1 MPRKRYRWEHD
12 SYDLVFRAQD
22 DKNGCNIGDLQSV
35 WHANKS
41 LPSDTVVARFLKL
54 NKKAFDFLGITP
66 LEPDNNKLQ
75 FRTSNYTGCI
85 PLFSPVT
92 GKVYANLIVNGR
104 FDEEVGEILPILPEA
119 LTIEY
124 HDELILPH
132 QTQARPPVFYECI
145 RFIEKYLIARRTH
158 WRKFINEQ
166 RIQGF
171 PTASTDWGKYAETSY
186 SPDNVFRY
194 PNKVNLLTTNH
205 KEWQQ
210 LNYVLKLCA
219 NELQSSHVPRKTR
232 LAYNE
237 RINYILSILTTQ
249 TAFPTNELRIH
260 AADPVIIKELKTIGN
275 RILESSSTEYHAWRV
290 DFNKL
295 FELYVQHIMGR
306 VSLSQHSKS
315 YNNIIF
321 GISGKTTSWT
331 LSHLEPDIVIKKDDS
346 LVIID
351 AKYKTHMLNRQ
362 SGDVSSL
369 HDAFR
374 HDLHQV
380 LAYSSFDPTSH
391 KITLLVYPYTK
402 FYYIKQV
409 ISAPLSN
416 ITNHVY
422 LVGIPFGKLSTGEDS
437 SVLSMEESVI
447 RATKGINDILDSE
460 FSSSV

>member
-1 MPRKRYRWEHD
+1 MPGKRYRWEHD

-22 DKNGCNIGDLQSV
+22 DENNRKISDLQSD
-35 WHANKS
+35 WHANMS

-66 LEPDNNKLQ
+66 LEPGNNILQ
-75 FRTSNYTGCI
+75 FRTSNYSGCI

-166 RIQGF
+166 RIQGA

-210 LNYVLKLCA
+210 LNYVLKLCVS
-219 NELQSSHVPRKTR
+219 ELHSSHVPRKTR

-237 RINYILSILTTQ
+237 KLNYILSILTTQ
-249 TAFPTNELRIH
+249 TAIPTNNLRIH

-295 FELYVQHIMGR
+295 FELYVQHIISR
-306 VSLSQHSKS
+306 VSISQHAKNF
-315 YNNIIF
+315 NNVIF
-321 GISGKTTSWT
+321 GISGDKASWT
-331 LSHLEPDIVIKKDDS
+331 LSYLEPDIILKKDDA
-346 LVIID
+346 LIIID

-362 SGDVSSL
+362 SGNVSSL

-380 LAYSSFDPTSH
+380 LAYSSFGGPTS
-391 KITLLVYPYTK
+391 KRITLLVYPYTK
-402 FYYIKQV
+402 FYYLKQV
-409 ISAPLSN
+409 ISTPLNNVTS
-416 ITNHVY
+416 HVY
-422 LVGIPFGKLSTGEDS
+422 LVGIPFGKLSSGDDS
-437 SVLSMEESVI
+437 TVRSVEENVSI
-447 RATKGINDILDSE
+447 ATKRINDILDSE
-460 FSSSV
+460 FA